1 MVWEC
6 KPTWEEQLKHDLL
19 VASARGHVDV
29 FFYENLNEQIAR
41 KAAPAAAHAAYA
53 AVHFTSAVLARLE
66 ACEFRLPASEPIPRQ
81 LLHPHLNIGVEFR
94 LGGACPRMSTVK
106 SSRSERLAIRLTSS
120 AVVCSSTGGRG
131 TGPVATA
138 PAAAADFCLP
148 MDHSKGC

>member
-1 MVWEC
+1 MLAYAQRPQKRHCLTPLPPMHKPVESTLRIKVCVWEC

-66 ACEFRLPASEPIPRQ
+66 ACEFQLPVSEPIPRQ
-81 LLHPHLNIGVEFR
+81 LLHPHLNPSISRHGVR
-94 LGGACPRMSTVK
+94 K
-106 SSRSERLAIRLTSS
+106 Y
-120 AVVCSSTGGRG
+120 
-131 TGPVATA
+131 
-138 PAAAADFCLP
+138 
-148 MDHSKGC
+148 